1 MSSGLSLALFPVA
14 LSVVMLGIGLSL
26 TVADFRRVVRYPRVV
41 VICLGCQMLVLPA
54 IALALVVAFDL
65 RPELAVGLML
75 LAASPGGSTAGLYS
89 HLFKGNVALNVSL
102 TAINSVLALFT
113 LPVVVNL
120 SVAGFVG
127 SDSSIGLQFDKVVQ
141 VFALVLIPIA
151 VGMWIRS
158 RFTAFAVRME
168 RPVKIL
174 SMLVLVVMIVGA
186 VSGIRDDVL
195 DTLGE
200 IIVVVLLF
208 NLASLAIGYLAPRL
222 LRVPHRES
230 VASSFEIGLH
240 NATLAITIGMSPALL
255 DNSTMAMPSVV
266 YGTVMFLTA
275 AGFGF
280 VAARRTPTGP
290 GTPAGPE
297 PTGRPA
303 RHPAG

>member
-14 LSVVMLGIGLSL
+14 LGIVMLGIGLSL
-26 TVADFRRVVRYPRVV
+26 TVADFRRVARYPRVV
-41 VICLGCQMLVLPA
+41 VICLVCQMLVLPA
-54 IALALVVAFDL
+54 IALGLAVAFDL

-75 LAASPGGSTAGLYS
+75 LAASPGGSTASLYS
-89 HLFKGNVALNVSL
+89 HLFRGNVALNVSL

-113 LPVVVNL
+113 LPVIVNL

-127 SDSSIGLQFDKVVQ
+127 SDSSIGLQFGKVVQ

-151 VGMWIRS
+151 VGMWIRH
-158 RFTAFAVRME
+158 RFAAFAVRME

-174 SMLVLVVMIVGA
+174 SVVVLTVMIVGA
-186 VSGIRDDVL
+186 VSGIKDDVL
-195 DTLGE
+195 ATLGE

-208 NLASLAIGYLAPRL
+208 NLLSLAIGYLAPRL
-222 LRVPHRES
+222 LRIAHRDS

-240 NATLAITIGMSPALL
+240 NAPLAITIGMSPSLL

-275 AGFGF
+275 AGFGL
-280 VAARRTPTGP
+280 VAARRAPVGSDAP
-290 GTPAGPE
+290 NDPE
-297 PTGRPA
+297 PTGRAA
-303 RHPAG
+303 RHAAG